1 MKTALATIVPIAIII
16 PMLASC
22 TSVVDDP
29 FLRTG
34 AVEGN
39 WPSLA
44 TTVPAEYALAAL
56 PGLAATTVRQTGTKG
71 NIEQIIVY
79 ANATDLAGENM
90 LSVTTGSSAKIKRSN
105 GAPSRSQVEA
115 EMRSALAGVKMRI
128 SPVIAD
134 NAYGVFGYATGSIG
148 KGGSCVY
155 AWQFA
160 RNINPYD
167 GGRLG
172 AAAAAQIRMRYCSPA
187 LVADRIVAMM
197 QGLRINAASA
207 HNARALG
214 YAVAPAAFSQAP
226 LVSTFAQADV
236 QSAETVTDIAPPV
249 RRVRRPAAAEEVV
262 VQAGRAEAPEN
273 AEKTIV
279 NAVKVP
285 MPGEAASMAVAET
298 EPHGMRQDVSSAAT
312 KPSFVPLPASVASAA
327 Q

>member
-1 MKTALATIVPIAIII
+1 MI
-16 PMLASC
+16 
-22 TSVVDDP
+22 P

-298 EPHGMRQDVSSAAT
+298 EPHGRRQDVSKAAIR
-312 KPSFVPLPASVASAA
+312 PSFVPLPASVASAA